1 MKIFLITGGDSTLA
15 KYFKLL
21 YPEKS
26 ILLSKKQCNVTLK
39 NSINQAF
46 KKYNFTHVINTAA
59 ITDVEL
65 CEKKPLKCFSVNAY
79 GVNLLNE
86 ACIKYKKKLIHISS
100 DYAVN
105 PVNIYGW
112 SKYFSEKI
120 MSNRFLVI
128 RTNFY
133 SKKTYLVKILINKPV
148 SAYQNVY
155 FNPLSINELV
165 KQIYKLSDCRGIK
178 NIFSNKKI
186 SNYQFAKYL
195 YKVFRLK
202 NQKLIKKAQFK
213 NNKNNAFRPLTSF
226 IKSDIK
232 IDILDDINEFKAYN
246 KI

>member
-1 MKIFLITGGDSTLA
+1 MKSFLIVGGDSTLA
-15 KYFKLL
+15 KCFKYYFSK
-21 YPEKS
+21 KS
-26 ILLSKKQCNVTLK
+26 ILLSKQQCNITLK
-39 NSINQAF
+39 DSIKQAF
-46 KKYNFTHVINTAA
+46 EQYNFTHVINTAA
-59 ITDVEL
+59 ITDIEL

-112 SKYFSEKI
+112 SKYFSEKLV
-120 MSNRFLVI
+120 SRKFLII

-133 SKKTYLVKILINKPV
+133 SEKSYLIKILINKPV
-148 SAYQNVY
+148 FAFQNVY

-165 KQIYKLSDCRGIK
+165 KQIYKLSDSYGIK
-178 NIFSNKKI
+178 NMFSNKKI
-186 SNYQFAKYL
+186 SYFQFAKYL
-195 YKVFRLK
+195 HEVFRLK
-202 NQKLIKKAQFK
+202 NQKLIIKKQFK
-213 NNKNNAFRPLTSF
+213 NNKKNAFRPLTSF

-232 IDILDDINEFKAYN
+232 IDILDDINKFKAYN